1 MAAKRMC
8 LNNDTNPPLGHRSI
22 WGLNSYEDANAVDAG
37 VRYRRASRG
46 MQVWRVRLWLLDSI
60 GLRPAASQYV
70 ERDEDT
76 ILFGDRAVDEV
87 SLEREWEHVKS

>member
-1 MAAKRMC
+1 
-8 LNNDTNPPLGHRSI
+8 
-22 WGLNSYEDANAVDAG
+22 
-37 VRYRRASRG
+37 
-46 MQVWRVRLWLLDSI
+46 MQVWRVCLWLLDSI

-87 SLEREWEHVKS
+87 SLEREWERVQS

>member
-1 MAAKRMC
+1 
-8 LNNDTNPPLGHRSI
+8 
-22 WGLNSYEDANAVDAG
+22 

-76 ILFGDRAVDEV
+76 ILFADRAVDEV
-87 SLEREWEHVKS
+87 SLEREWEHVQS